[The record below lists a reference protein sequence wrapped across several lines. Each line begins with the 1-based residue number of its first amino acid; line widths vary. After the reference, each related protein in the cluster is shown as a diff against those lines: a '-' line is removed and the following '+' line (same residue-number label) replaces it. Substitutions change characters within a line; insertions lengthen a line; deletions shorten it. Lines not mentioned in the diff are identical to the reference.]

1 MLSIFRHWREQGWS
15 PISVTDYRA
24 AWQRFGGSVI
34 THPDFIGRLSM
45 LAGIPV
51 HYLGWEVAG
60 EVRAAVAVWGRDLAL
75 SKTGLKKHGKRRLFD
90 LGNAEVIIP
99 QAADTGI
106 RLRHRMQFVS
116 ALHEGRITGLRT
128 QGQEIALLREPEEYS
143 KKFRYNQRRELRLLE
158 EQGGELL
165 SFTELPSTEQ
175 ARIYSDLFEQRW
187 GFATP
192 GKERLAEVLE
202 LLRPYLVGSYIC
214 VNGQPAA
221 AQILYRV
228 ESPEWIS
235 VEYINGG
242 VDPQFNE
249 LSPGSVLTWVN
260 TQTECEHARA
270 QGKALRYSFGRADR
284 EYKDRWCHR
293 VPVFEVK

>member
-1 MLSIFRHWREQGWS
+1 MLGFCRRWREQGWVS
-15 PISVTDYRA
+15 ISAAEYSA
-24 AWQRFGGSVI
+24 AWQQYGGSVI
-34 THPDFIGRLSM
+34 THPDFVERLSS
-45 LAGIPV
+45 LADIPV
-51 HYLGWEVAG
+51 RYLGWEASDG
-60 EVRAAVAVWGRDLAL
+60 LGAAVAVWGRDLAL
-75 SKTGLKKHGKRRLFD
+75 SKTGLKKQGKRRLFD
-90 LGNAEVIIP
+90 LGNAEVIVP
-99 QAADTGI
+99 QAKSSDI
-106 RLRHRMQFVS
+106 RLRQRMQFVS
-116 ALHEGRITGLRT
+116 ALHEGRVTGLKP
-128 QGQEIALLREPEEYS
+128 QGQEIALLREPEDYS

-158 EQGGELL
+158 EQGGEIL
-165 SFTELPSTEQ
+165 SFAELTSQEQ
-175 ARIYSDLFEQRW
+175 AQIYSDLFEKRW
-187 GFATP
+187 GFETP

-202 LLRPYLVGSYIC
+202 LLRPFVVGSYAC

-228 ESPEWIS
+228 ESPDWFS

-242 VDPQFNE
+242 VDPQFNA

-260 TQTECEHARA
+260 TQEQWEHARA

>member
-1 MLSIFRHWREQGWS
+1 M
-15 PISVTDYRA
+15 
-24 AWQRFGGSVI
+24 
-34 THPDFIGRLSM
+34 
-45 LAGIPV
+45 
-51 HYLGWEVAG
+51 
-60 EVRAAVAVWGRDLAL
+60 
-75 SKTGLKKHGKRRLFD
+75 
-90 LGNAEVIIP
+90 
-99 QAADTGI
+99 
-106 RLRHRMQFVS
+106 
-116 ALHEGRITGLRT
+116 HEGRISTLSL
-128 QGQEIALLREPEEYS
+128 QKQELALAREPEDYS
-143 KKFRYNQRRELRLLE
+143 RKFRYNQRRELRLLE

-165 SFTELPSTEQ
+165 PFTELSSSEQ
-175 ARIYSDLFEQRW
+175 AKIYSDLFEKRW

-192 GKERLAEVLE
+192 GKERLADVLE

-228 ESPEWIS
+228 ESPDWIS

-260 TQTECEHARA
+260 TQAEWEHARA

-284 EYKDRWCHR
+284 EYKDRWCQRRSLSEPDRANGAIKYRNAGARALLQDKYGHQIMGVSGSR
-293 VPVFEVK
+293 FDRQAHYDLGSARG